1 MEEFE
6 MNKIIIILLT
16 IIVIIG
22 AIVTGF
28 ILYSQNDNE
37 KEETIVKEIATEE
50 NTSKN
55 EENKVEINTENI
67 IVTNSNE
74 ERISPNAFITFKETF
89 KECGHTTSE
98 FVEVPKE
105 FVNLSESELK
115 ERYGEWE
122 IEKFTDSDIVLS
134 KEVEGS
140 CNEHFLV
147 KDINGIVKVFKILDD
162 GSEEEYMETDI
173 ATEYLTDTDKIEMEK
188 GIKINGKQ
196 NLNQLIEDYE

>member
-1 MEEFE
+1 M
-6 MNKIIIILLT
+6 
-16 IIVIIG
+16 
-22 AIVTGF
+22 
-28 ILYSQNDNE
+28 
-37 KEETIVKEIATEE
+37 
-50 NTSKN
+50 
-55 EENKVEINTENI
+55 
-67 IVTNSNE
+67 
-74 ERISPNAFITFKETF
+74 
-89 KECGHTTSE
+89 
-98 FVEVPKE
+98 
-105 FVNLSESELK
+105 NLSESELK
-115 ERYGEWE
+115 ERDGEWE
-122 IEKFTDSDIVLS
+122 REKFTDSDIVLS